1 MERELSIVDL
11 LNEIWHSSMATQFKR
26 FQQAESS
33 LEGYPFTSICR
44 TEAETSR
51 LWAQSNR
58 VRASTAVE
66 AEVVQ
71 LVPGADDNMERI
83 HIVNCI
89 QFPHSFLIH

>member
-1 MERELSIVDL
+1 
-11 LNEIWHSSMATQFKR
+11 MATRFKR
-26 FQQAESS
+26 LQQAESS
-33 LEGYPFTSICR
+33 LEGYPFTNICR

-71 LVPGADDNMERI
+71 RVPGADENMEKI

-89 QFPHSFLIH
+89 QFPILTLILYMLSSISKPANICLE

>member
-1 MERELSIVDL
+1 
-11 LNEIWHSSMATQFKR
+11 MATHFKR
-26 FQQAESS
+26 LQQAESS
-33 LEGYPFTSICR
+33 LEGYSFTNICQ
-44 TEAETSR
+44 TKTETSQ

-71 LVPGADDNMERI
+71 RIPGANENMEKI

-89 QFPHSFLIH
+89 QFPLLTLILYVLSSTRIYKPANICLE